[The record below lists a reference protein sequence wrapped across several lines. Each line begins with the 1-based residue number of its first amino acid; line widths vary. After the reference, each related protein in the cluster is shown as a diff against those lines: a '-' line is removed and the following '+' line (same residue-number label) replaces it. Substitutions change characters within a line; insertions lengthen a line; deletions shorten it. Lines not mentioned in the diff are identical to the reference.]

1 MVVVVLRFK
10 VADFAGWLEIFRSRI
25 TLRREA
31 GCLSSRA
38 FEVVGEPGTA
48 VVILEWDSLENYQ
61 SFAKSGFVQNARDN
75 PMILDQPDIY
85 VLEEK
90 ASSVDR

>member
-1 MVVVVLRFK
+1 MIVVVLRFK
-10 VADFAGWLEIFRSRI
+10 VADFEEWRQIFISRI
-25 TLRREA
+25 PVRQEA

-38 FEVVGEPGTA
+38 FEMVDQPGHA
-48 VVILEWDSLENYQ
+48 VVILEWDDLERYRAF
-61 SFAKSGFVQNARDN
+61 SKTAFVQGEGDN

-90 ASSVDR
+90 ASSVHN

>member
-10 VADFAGWLEIFRSRI
+10 VADFGAWLEIFRSRI
-25 TLRREA
+25 PLRRQA

-38 FEVVGEPGTA
+38 FEMVGQPGTA
-48 VVILEWDSLENYQ
+48 VVILEWDSLENYEA
-61 SFAKSGFVQNARDN
+61 FAGTGFVQNAGDD
-75 PMILDQPDIY
+75 PMILDEPDIY

-90 ASSVDR
+90 ASSEDR

>member
-10 VADFAGWLEIFRSRI
+10 VADFGAWLEIFRSRI
-25 TLRREA
+25 SLRREA

-38 FEVVGEPGTA
+38 FEVVGEHDTA
-48 VVILEWDSLENYQ
+48 VVILEWDSRENYEA
-61 SFAKSGFVQNARDN
+61 FAKIGFVQNTRDN

-90 ASSVDR
+90 ASSEDG